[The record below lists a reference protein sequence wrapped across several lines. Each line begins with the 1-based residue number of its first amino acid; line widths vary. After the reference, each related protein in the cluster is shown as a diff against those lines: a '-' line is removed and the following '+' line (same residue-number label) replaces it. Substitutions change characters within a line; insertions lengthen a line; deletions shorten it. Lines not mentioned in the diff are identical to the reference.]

1 MQTWPRIATIA
12 ALLIVLGFVSLIYGY
27 NLGLWGLG
35 PVFTGLRPPYLFLL
49 GIAFLAA
56 AAAGGALAFRRSW
69 LPALAAI
76 VVAVAAGGF
85 GYLPLWMKAQAES
98 HPFIHDVT
106 TDVTDPPAFVAVLE
120 ERRDAPNPPEYDREQ
135 TAAQLE
141 GFPDLRPL
149 IMPKPLPEAFAIA
162 VEAVKAEGLT
172 IKDIAPQD
180 RRIEATETVPL
191 FGFKDDVVI
200 RLKDAHGV
208 ATVIDIRSK
217 SRVGGSDLGFN
228 ARRIRSLID
237 RMEEKGGRLEGPLPK
252 DEREV

>member
-1 MQTWPRIATIA
+1 MKAWPRLVTVV
-12 ALLIVLGFVSLIYGY
+12 ALLIVLGFVGLIYGY
-27 NLGLWGLG
+27 RLGFWGLG
-35 PVFTGLRPPYLFLL
+35 PVFTGLRPPFLL
-49 GIAFLAA
+49 LLGGAFMLAA
-56 AAAGGALAFRRSW
+56 AAAGALAFRRSY
-69 LPALAAI
+69 LPAVAAV
-76 VVAVAAGGF
+76 VVAVAAGGL
-85 GYLPLWMKAQAES
+85 GYLPIWMKGQAEK

-106 TDVTDPPAFVAVLE
+106 TDVVNPPEFVAVLE

-135 TAAQLE
+135 TAAQLA

-172 IKDIAPQD
+172 IKAIEPAD

-200 RLKDAHGV
+200 RLRDAHGV

-237 RMEEKGGRLEGPLPK
+237 YMEEKGGRLEGPAPK
-252 DEREV
+252 DERVV

>member
-1 MQTWPRIATIA
+1 MKAWPRIATMI
-12 ALLIVLGFVSLIYGY
+12 ALLIVLGFISLIYGY
-27 NLGLWGLG
+27 RFGFWGLG
-35 PVFTGLRPPYLFLL
+35 PVFTGLRPPFLFLL
-49 GIAFLAA
+49 GVAFVLAA
-56 AAAGGALAFRRSW
+56 AAAGALVFKRSFVPAIAALAV
-69 LPALAAI
+69 AI
-76 VVAVAAGGF
+76 AAGGF
-85 GYLPLWMKAQAES
+85 GYLPLWMKSQVEAN
-98 HPFIHDVT
+98 PFIHDVT
-106 TDVTDPPAFVAVLE
+106 TDVTDPPAFVAVLD

-149 IMPKPLPEAFAIA
+149 VMPKPLPEAFAIA
-162 VEAVKAEGLT
+162 VDAVKAEGLT
-172 IKDIAPQD
+172 IKAVEPKD

-200 RLKDAHGV
+200 RLRDAHGV

-237 RMEEKGGRLEGPLPK
+237 RMEEKGGRLEGPMPK
-252 DEREV
+252 DERKV